1 MSDPVDIG
9 GAAGPSGGS
18 PRRMSPQRRYEHL
31 IDTAL
36 ALFAEQPPDLVTVD
50 DVVRAADVSR
60 ALFYRYFTNMHD
72 LRAAALAVVVRE
84 VTAAITPPT
93 EAPLLEQVRF
103 SLHAFL
109 GSAQAYSAAYVAL
122 LRTGSLI
129 ATEETNAL
137 VDSVRDHVVG
147 LVTERLGPGG
157 APGGPIATAPMLV
170 LTLRGWFAVVESASV
185 AWLED
190 GALDRDV
197 LESWLVDQLVAM
209 LATTARHDPATAS
222 QLAAALRPAA
232 APR

>member
-1 MSDPVDIG
+1 VDISFP
-9 GAAGPSGGS
+9 AARIGRS

-31 IDTAL
+31 VDTAL

-60 ALFYRYFTNMHD
+60 ALFYRYFTNMHE
-72 LRAAALAVVVRE
+72 LRAAALEMVVRE
-84 VTAAITPPT
+84 VTTAITPP
-93 EAPLLEQVRF
+93 ADGPLLDQVRY

-137 VDSVRDHVVG
+137 VDSVRDHVVS

-157 APGGPIATAPMLV
+157 APGGPIAVAPMLEV
-170 LTLRGWFAVVESASV
+170 TLRGWFAVVESASV
-185 AWLED
+185 AWLRD
-190 GALDRDV
+190 GALDRDR

-209 LATTARHDPATAS
+209 LTATARHDPATAA
-222 QLAAALRPAA
+222 QLAAALTPT
-232 APR
+232 PR